1 MRIKKEKKDKTFI
14 YISKEANYKIINKSK
29 EENISQSMVMENLLK
44 RFLQEYNEE
53 EIKKVKNKPI
63 GKTLY
68 LNGNTHKNLKIFSLI
83 YMIEISSI
91 LECAVKKYLV
101 K

>member
-14 YISKEANYKIINKSK
+14 YISKEANYKIINTSK

-53 EIKKVKNKPI
+53 EIK
-63 GKTLY
+63 
-68 LNGNTHKNLKIFSLI
+68 FI
-83 YMIEISSI
+83 YFTYVYV
-91 LECAVKKYLV
+91 A
-101 K
+101 